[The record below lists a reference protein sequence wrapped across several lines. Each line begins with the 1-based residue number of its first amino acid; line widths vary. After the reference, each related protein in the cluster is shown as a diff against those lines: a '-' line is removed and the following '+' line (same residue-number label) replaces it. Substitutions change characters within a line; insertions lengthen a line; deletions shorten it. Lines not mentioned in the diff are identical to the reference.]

1 MCSWNLYIQAHVRN
15 FNENF
20 CSGSSLISVWKMWKR
35 KVYFYNK
42 IRLLLGF
49 LIVHLLWFTSFYRA
63 FKSYFFMLLM
73 DKDFYVI
80 NGSITVYISA
90 YLWLNSIS
98 LSLLN
103 KNISLWSLPF
113 LIHWIDQ
120 MVVFQVIQMLIWI
133 GIHFVFVFL
142 HILSQ
147 IKAKRSKDFLNPR
160 QNRW

>member
-1 MCSWNLYIQAHVRN
+1 MKIVIILWSWIGSVVFYY
-15 FNENF
+15 F

-120 MVVFQVIQMLIWI
+120 MVVFQVIQMLISFD
-133 GIHFVFVFL
+133 GL
-142 HILSQ
+142 GSILYLFFC
-147 IKAKRSKDFLNPR
+147 IFCRK
-160 QNRW
+160 

>member
-1 MCSWNLYIQAHVRN
+1 MKIVIILWSWIGSIVFYY
-15 FNENF
+15 F
-20 CSGSSLISVWKMWKR
+20 CSGSSLFLFERCEKEKYIFITRSGLYWDFWLFIC
-35 KVYFYNK
+35 YD
-42 IRLLLGF
+42 LL
-49 LIVHLLWFTSFYRA
+49 HYYRA

-120 MVVFQVIQMLIWI
+120 MVVFQVIQMLISFD
-133 GIHFVFVFL
+133 GL
-142 HILSQ
+142 ESILYLFFC
-147 IKAKRSKDFLNPR
+147 IFCRK
-160 QNRW
+160 